1 MEGIVDLFSY
11 FKINKVYK
19 EPERKA
25 FSQKVKSKEVQQK
38 DIINDRFVLIVDK
51 NGNKSYR
58 SI

>member
-1 MEGIVDLFSY
+1 MEAIDLLSY

-19 EPERKA
+19 EPERKS
-25 FSQKVKSKEVQQK
+25 FTQKVKSKEVQQK
-38 DIINDRFVLIVDK
+38 DIINDKFVLIIDE